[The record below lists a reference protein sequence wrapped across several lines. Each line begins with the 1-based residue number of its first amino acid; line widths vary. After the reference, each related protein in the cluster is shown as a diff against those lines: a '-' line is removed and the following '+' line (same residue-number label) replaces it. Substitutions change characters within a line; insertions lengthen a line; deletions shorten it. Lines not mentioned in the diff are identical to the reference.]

1 MDYKNLER
9 LALEYFKKN
18 PSANQI
24 WITKD
29 GLLFSEKEVA
39 QKRSTRFNLG
49 KPNLFE
55 RVAEKPKAGKP
66 KTEKE
71 VSSKKDK

>member
-9 LALEYFKKN
+9 LALEYFNKN
-18 PSANQI
+18 SDANQI

-29 GLLFSEKEVA
+29 GLLFSDKEVA

-55 RVAEKPKAGKP
+55 REVEKPKTVK
-66 KTEKE
+66 K